1 MKFSSGP
8 QVRCD
13 GGMIAMFS
21 IIFALLYKI
30 LFSFG
35 RWFTGLAS
43 FYLSTMLRVQAK
55 LAVSSLVTLSS
66 DYPKEERP
74 SSVATSCRVDLKLL
88 KLVDYVSVAATPLSL
103 ECLATLLQLGSWKDV
118 LTILAPLFTLFPLM
132 DPLDPASSNVAA
144 HPYCLVQIA
153 HKFSFLFI

>member
-1 MKFSSGP
+1 
-8 QVRCD
+8 
-13 GGMIAMFS
+13 
-21 IIFALLYKI
+21 
-30 LFSFG
+30 LFYVC
-35 RWFTGLAS
+35 RYFTGLAS

-74 SSVATSCRVDLKLL
+74 SSFSTSCRVDLKILL
-88 KLVDYVSVAATPLSL
+88 KLVGYVSVAATPLSL

-118 LTILAPLFTLFPLM
+118 LTILAPLFTLFPLT

-153 HKFSFLFI
+153 HRFVFLFILITINFLSHK